1 MTLFYT
7 SFSVSE
13 AISLVSLDNPEYTEV
28 RMNSQSLR
36 YFMTS
41 LGLLTANRTCK
52 WEDDKSTIEFN
63 NYGIKVKIIIDRTL
77 PKETA
82 VFIKD
87 EKSPVITVELS
98 G

>member
-1 MTLFYT
+1 MILFYT
-7 SFSVSE
+7 SFAVSE

-28 RMNSQSLR
+28 RMGPQSLR

-41 LGLLTANRTCK
+41 LGLLTANQTCK
-52 WEDDKSTIEFN
+52 WGDDKSSVEFN
-63 NYGIKVKIIIDRTL
+63 NYGIILKIFIDRTL

>member
-7 SFSVSE
+7 SFPVSE
-13 AISLVSLDNPEYTEV
+13 AISIVSLDNPEYGEV
-28 RMNSQSLR
+28 RMNSLSLR

-41 LGLLTANRTCK
+41 LGLLTANQACK
-52 WEDDKSTIEFN
+52 WGDEKNIVEFN
-63 NYGIKVKIIIDRTL
+63 NYGIKLKIFIDNAL